1 MQGKWERLTRLVR
14 ETGDRLVVTDSESED
29 VFVLMSIGQYEE
41 LLGGQDTSDSDDVH
55 AAQPEQ
61 GQPVNR
67 PVMQEIAGEEYEEVV
82 SVRQDAD
89 PPEEIWDVLQS
100 GEEATADEGAL
111 GSRDVSRL
119 NEEEKAFLK
128 SQYEKFKQGDSG
140 AETPEQAPSSSTP
153 QPQAEPEP
161 RVVVEDDQD
170 DDFTEEQF
178 YLEPIE

>member
-1 MQGKWERLTRLVR
+1 MQGKWERLIRLVR

-41 LLGGQDTSDSDDVH
+41 LLGGQDTNHHDEDH
-55 AAQPEQ
+55 AAQAQ
-61 GQPVNR
+61 QPASQ
-67 PVMQEIAGEEYEEVV
+67 PVMQEIAGEQYEEVV
-82 SVRQDAD
+82 SVRQDED

-100 GEEATADEGAL
+100 GEDAAVDEGA
-111 GSRDVSRL
+111 SESWDMSRL
-119 NEEEKAFLK
+119 NDEEKAFLK
-128 SQYEKFKQGDSG
+128 SQYEKFKQSGSG
-140 AETPEQAPSSSTP
+140 AKKPANEPPSTTP
-153 QPQAEPEP
+153 QPQAKPEP